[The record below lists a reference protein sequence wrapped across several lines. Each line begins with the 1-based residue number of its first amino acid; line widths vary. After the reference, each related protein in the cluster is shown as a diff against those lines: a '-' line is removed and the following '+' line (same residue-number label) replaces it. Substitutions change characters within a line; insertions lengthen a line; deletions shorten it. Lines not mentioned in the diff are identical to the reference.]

1 MKVYIVRMFGF
12 EGVVSVY
19 VRTNEPKRPI
29 WCVRLPFVYT
39 YLNVCCNAGMKTPL
53 AVDPPE
59 TKKSASLSESFFAR
73 APSVSLVVGW
83 MRAADERRFCQLAPR
98 DALLRICLQMRTKGM
113 RLTNHFSF
121 SCLCYANR

>member
-1 MKVYIVRMFGF
+1 MQEQTSQNVSS
-12 EGVVSVY
+12 GVSGY
-19 VRTNEPKRPI
+19 R
-29 WCVRLPFVYT
+29 YT
-39 YLNVCCNAGMKTPL
+39 HLNVCCSAGMKTPL

-73 APSVSLVVGW
+73 APAVSLVVGW

-98 DALLRICLQMRTKGM
+98 DALLRICLQMRTKRT

-121 SCLCYANR
+121 SCSCNARRRRRASYLLMSAM